1 MLTFSDYYVDFF
13 GIYDIILTI
22 KVVIKMLK
30 REAYKK
36 IKQINNTFRV
46 LLVTGPRQV
55 GKTTLLTEY
64 IPNNMSYVTLDD
76 IVLREQAKTNPK
88 LFLQEHPWPL
98 LIDEAQYAPE
108 LFPYIKIIVDKE
120 KQRGMYWLTGSQQI
134 KLMKNVQE
142 SLAGRVGIV
151 KLNSLT
157 YSEIVMNECKKI
169 FEPDNIIK
177 AQKIIDIN
185 TLFEKIFRGGMP
197 ELYDISNM
205 NKDDFFYSYVE
216 TYLSKDVKDQLDI
229 LDVNIFK
236 NFMISVA
243 TRNGEQLNYSNIA
256 NEIGITDKTVKTW
269 LNILVNSGVVYL
281 LEPFMN
287 TKLKRITHMPK
298 IVFMDSGLCSYLAGW
313 SSARDLQLSE
323 QSGHYLETYVIS
335 EIIKSYNS
343 VGQDPKISYYRDKE
357 KNEIDLIFE
366 KNNKIYPFEIKKTA
380 NPTKSM
386 IKNFEKIKDIN
397 KSIEPG
403 GIICCYD
410 ELIHLDEKN
419 YIIPISSVINL

>member
-1 MLTFSDYYVDFF
+1 
-13 GIYDIILTI
+13 
-22 KVVIKMLK
+22 MLK

-36 IKQINNTFRV
+36 IIQINKTFRV
-46 LLVTGPRQV
+46 LLVSGPRQV

-64 IPNNMSYVTLDD
+64 IPEGMSYVTLDD
-76 IVLREQAKTNPK
+76 KVLREQASTNPK
-88 LFLQEHPWPL
+88 MFLEEHPWPL

-134 KLMKNVQE
+134 KLMNNVQE

-157 YSEIVMNECKKI
+157 YSEIVQNENKKV
-169 FEPDNIIK
+169 FEPDNLTK
-177 AQKIIDIN
+177 SNTTIN
-185 TLFEKIFRGGMP
+185 VNELYDRIFEGGMP
-197 ELYDISNM
+197 ELYDIPDM
-205 NKDDFFYSYVE
+205 DKKDYFYSYVE
-216 TYLSKDVKDQLDI
+216 TYLSKDVKNQLEI
-229 LDVNIFK
+229 LDTTTFK
-236 NFMISVA
+236 NFMVSVA

-256 NEIGITDKTVKTW
+256 NEIGITDKTAKTW
-269 LNILVNSGVVYL
+269 LNILVNSGIVYL

-313 SSARDLQLSE
+313 DTARDLQLSE
-323 QSGHYLETYVIS
+323 QSGHYLETYIIS

-343 VGQDPKISYYRDKE
+343 MGIDPKLSYYRDKE

-366 KNNKIYPFEIKKTA
+366 KNNKIYPFEIKKTG
-380 NPTKSM
+380 NPTKAM
-386 IKNFEKIKDIN
+386 IKNFEKLNDTK
-397 KSIEPG
+397 KQIEPG

-419 YIIPISSVINL
+419 YIIPISSVINI

>member
-1 MLTFSDYYVDFF
+1 
-13 GIYDIILTI
+13 
-22 KVVIKMLK
+22 MLK

-36 IKQINNTFRV
+36 IIQINKTFRV
-46 LLVTGPRQV
+46 LLVSGPRQV
-55 GKTTLLTEY
+55 GKTTLLTEH
-64 IPNNMSYVTLDD
+64 IPEGMSYVTLDD
-76 IVLREQAKTNPK
+76 KVLREQASTNPK
-88 LFLQEHPWPL
+88 MFLEEHPWPL

-134 KLMKNVQE
+134 KLMNNVQE

-157 YSEIVMNECKKI
+157 YSEIVQNENKKV
-169 FEPDNIIK
+169 FEPDNLTK
-177 AQKIIDIN
+177 SNTTIN
-185 TLFEKIFRGGMP
+185 VNELYDRIFEGGMP
-197 ELYDISNM
+197 ELYDIPDM
-205 NKDDFFYSYVE
+205 DKKDYFYSYVE
-216 TYLSKDVKDQLDI
+216 TYLSKDVKNQLEI
-229 LDVNIFK
+229 LDTTTFK
-236 NFMISVA
+236 NFMVSVA

-256 NEIGITDKTVKTW
+256 NEIGITDKTAKTW
-269 LNILVNSGVVYL
+269 LNILVNSGIVYL
-281 LEPFMN
+281 LEPFMD

-313 SSARDLQLSE
+313 DTARDLQLSE
-323 QSGHYLETYVIS
+323 QSGHYLETYIIS

-343 VGQDPKISYYRDKE
+343 MGIDPKLSYYRDKE

-366 KNNKIYPFEIKKTA
+366 KNNKIYPFEIKKTG
-380 NPTKSM
+380 NPTKAM
-386 IKNFEKIKDIN
+386 IKNFEKLNDTK
-397 KSIEPG
+397 KQIEPG

-419 YIIPISSVINL
+419 YIIPISSVINI

>member
-1 MLTFSDYYVDFF
+1 
-13 GIYDIILTI
+13 
-22 KVVIKMLK
+22 MLK
-30 REAYKK
+30 REAYEK
-36 IKQINNTFRV
+36 IKQITNTFRV

-64 IPNNMSYVTLDD
+64 IPKNMSYVTLDD
-76 IVLREQAKTNPK
+76 SVLREQAKTNPK

-120 KQRGMYWLTGSQQI
+120 KHRGMYWLTGSQQI

-142 SLAGRVGIV
+142 TLAGRVGIV

-157 YSEIVMNECKKI
+157 YSEIVMNENKKV
-169 FEPDNIIK
+169 FEPDKIIK
-177 AQKIIDIN
+177 ASNKIDVN
-185 TLFEKIFRGGMP
+185 ELYKKIFRGGMP
-197 ELYDISNM
+197 ELYDVPNM
-205 NKDDFFYSYVE
+205 DKKDFFYSYVE

-229 LDVNIFK
+229 LDTNVFK
-236 NFMISVA
+236 QFMVSVA
-243 TRNGEQLNYSNIA
+243 SRNGEQLNYSNIS
-256 NEIGITDKTVKTW
+256 NEIGISDKTAKTW
-269 LNILVNSGVVYL
+269 LNILVSSGIVYL

-313 SSARDLQLSE
+313 DNSRDLQLSE
-323 QSGHYLETYVIS
+323 KSGHYLETYIIS

-343 VGQDPKISYYRDKE
+343 TGIDPKISYYRDKE
-357 KNEIDLIFE
+357 KNEIDLIIE
-366 KNNKIYPFEIKKTA
+366 KNNVVYPFEIKKTA
-380 NPTKSM
+380 NPTKAM
-386 IKNFEKIKDIN
+386 IKNFGKLNSIN
-397 KSIEPG
+397 KQIGSG

-410 ELIHLDEKN
+410 ELIHIDERN
-419 YIIPISSVINL
+419 YIIPISSVIDL

>member
-1 MLTFSDYYVDFF
+1 
-13 GIYDIILTI
+13 
-22 KVVIKMLK
+22 MLK

-36 IKQINNTFRV
+36 IIQINKTFRV
-46 LLVTGPRQV
+46 LLVSGPRQV

-64 IPNNMSYVTLDD
+64 IPEGMSYVTLDD
-76 IVLREQAKTNPK
+76 KVLREQASTNPK
-88 LFLQEHPWPL
+88 MFLEEHPWPL

-134 KLMKNVQE
+134 KLMNNVQE

-157 YSEIVMNECKKI
+157 YSEIVQNENKKV
-169 FEPDNIIK
+169 FEPDNLTK
-177 AQKIIDIN
+177 SNTTIN
-185 TLFEKIFRGGMP
+185 VNELYDRIFEGGMP
-197 ELYDISNM
+197 ELYDIPDM
-205 NKDDFFYSYVE
+205 DKKDYFYSYVE
-216 TYLSKDVKDQLDI
+216 TYLSKDVKNQLKI
-229 LDVNIFK
+229 LDTTTFK
-236 NFMISVA
+236 NFMVSVA

-256 NEIGITDKTVKTW
+256 NEIGITDKTAKTW
-269 LNILVNSGVVYL
+269 LNILVNSGIVYL

-313 SSARDLQLSE
+313 DTARDLQLSE
-323 QSGHYLETYVIS
+323 QSGHYLETYIIS

-343 VGQDPKISYYRDKE
+343 MGIDPKLSYYRDKE

-366 KNNKIYPFEIKKTA
+366 KNNKIYPFEIKKTG
-380 NPTKSM
+380 NPTKAM
-386 IKNFEKIKDIN
+386 IKNFEKLNDTK
-397 KSIEPG
+397 KQIEPG
-403 GIICCYD
+403 GIICCYE

-419 YIIPISSVINL
+419 YIIPISSVINI

>member
-1 MLTFSDYYVDFF
+1 
-13 GIYDIILTI
+13 
-22 KVVIKMLK
+22 MLK

-36 IKQINNTFRV
+36 IIQINKTFRV
-46 LLVTGPRQV
+46 LLVSGPRQV

-64 IPNNMSYVTLDD
+64 IPEGMSYVTLDD
-76 IVLREQAKTNPK
+76 KVLREQASTNPK
-88 LFLQEHPWPL
+88 MFLEEHPWPL

-134 KLMKNVQE
+134 KLMNNVQE

-157 YSEIVMNECKKI
+157 YSEIVQNENKKV
-169 FEPDNIIK
+169 FEPDNLTK
-177 AQKIIDIN
+177 SNTTIN
-185 TLFEKIFRGGMP
+185 VNELYDRIFEGGMP
-197 ELYDISNM
+197 ELYDIPDM
-205 NKDDFFYSYVE
+205 DKKDYFYSYVE
-216 TYLSKDVKDQLDI
+216 TYLSKDVKNQLEI
-229 LDVNIFK
+229 LDTTTFK
-236 NFMISVA
+236 NFMVSVA

-256 NEIGITDKTVKTW
+256 NEIGITDKTAKTW
-269 LNILVNSGVVYL
+269 LNILVNSGIVYL

-287 TKLKRITHMPK
+287 TRLKRITHMPK

-313 SSARDLQLSE
+313 DTARDLQLSE
-323 QSGHYLETYVIS
+323 QSGHYLETYIIS

-343 VGQDPKISYYRDKE
+343 MGIDPKLSYYRDKE

-366 KNNKIYPFEIKKTA
+366 KNNKIYPFEIKKTG
-380 NPTKSM
+380 NPTKAM
-386 IKNFEKIKDIN
+386 IKNFEKLNDTK
-397 KSIEPG
+397 KQIEPG

-419 YIIPISSVINL
+419 YIIPISSVINI

>member
-1 MLTFSDYYVDFF
+1 
-13 GIYDIILTI
+13 
-22 KVVIKMLK
+22 MLK
-30 REAYKK
+30 REAYEK
-36 IKQINNTFRV
+36 IKQINDTFRV

-64 IPNNMSYVTLDD
+64 IPDNMSYVTLDD
-76 IVLREQAKTNPK
+76 SVLREQAKTNPK

-157 YSEIVMNECKKI
+157 YSEIIMNENKRI

-177 AQKIIDIN
+177 SSNIIDVN
-185 TLFEKIFRGGMP
+185 ELYKKIFRGGMP
-197 ELYDISNM
+197 ELYDVPNM
-205 NKDDFFYSYVE
+205 SKEDFFYSYVE

-229 LDVNIFK
+229 LDTNIFK

-243 TRNGEQLNYSNIA
+243 SRNGEQLNYSNIA
-256 NEIGITDKTVKTW
+256 SEIGISDKTVKTW
-269 LNILVNSGVVYL
+269 LNILVNSGIVYL

-298 IVFMDSGLCSYLAGW
+298 IIFMDSGLCSYLTGW
-313 SSARDLQLSE
+313 DNARQLQLSE
-323 QSGHYLETYVIS
+323 KSGHYLETYIIS

-343 VGQDPKISYYRDKE
+343 IGQEPKISYYRDKE
-357 KNEIDLIFE
+357 KNEIDLIME

-380 NPTKSM
+380 NPNKSM
-386 IKNFEKIKDIN
+386 IKNFDKLNNIGKT
-397 KSIEPG
+397 IEPG
-403 GIICCYD
+403 GIICFYE

-419 YIIPISSVINL
+419 YIIPISSIINL

>member
-1 MLTFSDYYVDFF
+1 
-13 GIYDIILTI
+13 
-22 KVVIKMLK
+22 MLK

-36 IKQINNTFRV
+36 IIQINKTFRV
-46 LLVTGPRQV
+46 LLVSGPRQV

-64 IPNNMSYVTLDD
+64 IPEGMSYVTLDD
-76 IVLREQAKTNPK
+76 KVLREQASTNPK
-88 LFLQEHPWPL
+88 MFLEEHPWPL
-98 LIDEAQYAPE
+98 LIDEVQYAPE

-134 KLMKNVQE
+134 KLMNNVQE

-157 YSEIVMNECKKI
+157 YSEIVQNENKKV
-169 FEPDNIIK
+169 FEPDNLTK
-177 AQKIIDIN
+177 SNTTIN
-185 TLFEKIFRGGMP
+185 VNELYDRIFEGGMP
-197 ELYDISNM
+197 ELYDIPDM
-205 NKDDFFYSYVE
+205 DKKDYFYSYVE
-216 TYLSKDVKDQLDI
+216 TYLSKDVKNQLEI
-229 LDVNIFK
+229 LDTTTFK
-236 NFMISVA
+236 NFMVSVA

-256 NEIGITDKTVKTW
+256 NEIGITDKTAKTW
-269 LNILVNSGVVYL
+269 LNILVNSGIVYL

-313 SSARDLQLSE
+313 DTARDLQLSE
-323 QSGHYLETYVIS
+323 QSGHYLETYIIS

-343 VGQDPKISYYRDKE
+343 MGIDPKLSYYRDKE

-366 KNNKIYPFEIKKTA
+366 KSNKIYPFEIKKTG
-380 NPTKSM
+380 NPTKAM
-386 IKNFEKIKDIN
+386 IKNFEKLNDTK
-397 KSIEPG
+397 KQIEPG

-419 YIIPISSVINL
+419 YIIPISSVINI

>member
-1 MLTFSDYYVDFF
+1 
-13 GIYDIILTI
+13 
-22 KVVIKMLK
+22 MLK
-30 REAYKK
+30 REAYEK
-36 IKQINNTFRV
+36 IKQINSTFRV

-64 IPNNMSYVTLDD
+64 IPDNMAYVTLDD
-76 IVLREQAKTNPK
+76 IVLREQAKTNPR
-88 LFLQEHPWPL
+88 LFLEEHPWPL

-120 KQRGMYWLTGSQQI
+120 KKRGMYWLTGSQQI

-157 YSEIVMNECKKI
+157 YSEIIMSENKKI
-169 FEPDNIIK
+169 FEPNKLLK
-177 AQKIIDIN
+177 ASKIISVN
-185 TLFEKIFRGGMP
+185 ELYERIFRGGMP
-197 ELYDISNM
+197 ELYDVPNM
-205 NKDDFFYSYVE
+205 DKKDFFYSYVE

-229 LDVNIFK
+229 LDTNVFK
-236 NFMISVA
+236 NFMVSVA

-269 LNILVNSGVVYL
+269 LNILVNSGIVYL

-313 SSARDLQLSE
+313 DDARELQLSE
-323 QSGHYLETYVIS
+323 KSGHYLETYIIS
-335 EIIKSYNS
+335 EIIKSYNAI
-343 VGQDPKISYYRDKE
+343 GQEPKISYYRDKE
-357 KNEIDLIFE
+357 KNEIDLIME

-380 NPTKSM
+380 NPNKSM
-386 IKNFEKIKDIN
+386 IKNFDRLNNIN
-397 KSIEPG
+397 KIVEPG

-410 ELIHLDEKN
+410 DLIHIDEKN
-419 YIIPISSVINL
+419 YIIPISSVINI

>member
-1 MLTFSDYYVDFF
+1 
-13 GIYDIILTI
+13 
-22 KVVIKMLK
+22 MLK

-36 IKQINNTFRV
+36 IIQINKTFRV
-46 LLVTGPRQV
+46 LLVSGPRQV

-64 IPNNMSYVTLDD
+64 IPEGMSYVTLDD
-76 IVLREQAKTNPK
+76 KVLREQASTNPK
-88 LFLQEHPWPL
+88 MFLEEHPWPL

-134 KLMKNVQE
+134 KLMNNVQE

-157 YSEIVMNECKKI
+157 YSEIVQNENKKV
-169 FEPDNIIK
+169 FEPDNLTK
-177 AQKIIDIN
+177 SNTTIN
-185 TLFEKIFRGGMP
+185 VNELYDRIFEGGMP
-197 ELYDISNM
+197 ELYDIPDM
-205 NKDDFFYSYVE
+205 DKKDYFYFYVE
-216 TYLSKDVKDQLDI
+216 TYLSKDVKNQLEI
-229 LDVNIFK
+229 LDTTTFK
-236 NFMISVA
+236 NFMVSVA

-256 NEIGITDKTVKTW
+256 NEIGITDKTAKTW
-269 LNILVNSGVVYL
+269 LNILVNSGIVYL

-313 SSARDLQLSE
+313 DTARDLQLSE
-323 QSGHYLETYVIS
+323 QSGHYLETYIIS

-343 VGQDPKISYYRDKE
+343 MGIDPKLSYYRDKE

-366 KNNKIYPFEIKKTA
+366 KNNKIYPFEIKKTG
-380 NPTKSM
+380 NPTKAM
-386 IKNFEKIKDIN
+386 IKNFEKLNDTK
-397 KSIEPG
+397 KQIEPG

-419 YIIPISSVINL
+419 YIIPISSVINI